1 MLLNQFDIEELFDKK
16 CDCFG
21 AVLPT
26 SIALSG
32 AAAVGANIALAGA
45 VMSGVGMMQQGKFQQ
60 SQANFQAQV
69 SQNNAIIAGQQ
80 RDRAILEARAAE
92 GDYTYAEAARMGSRR
107 SLLGDTGMQAT
118 TGSPLAVSTDYAGET
133 KLNALRI
140 RNQGAVEANR
150 LEQEIMNQQAQAG
163 LFQAQGRQARTSS
176 YYKAGGELFAGGS
189 KIMAAGKGQWG
200 VKPTKQG

>member
-21 AVLPT
+21 AVGFGLT
-26 SIALSG
+26 TG
-32 AAAVGANIALAGA
+32 AAVAANMALVGA
-45 VMSGVGMMQQGKFQQ
+45 GVSAMGMMQQGKFQQ

-133 KLNALRI
+133 QLNALRI

-163 LFQAQGRQARTSS
+163 LFQAQGQQARTSL
-176 YYKAGGELFAGGS
+176 YYKAGGELFTGGAGIMKAGGKQWQTPS
-189 KIMAAGKGQWG
+189 WAGG
-200 VKPTKQG
+200 